1 MSIDPQLI
9 RSEEHREIGQ
19 LIQRDAGVLI
29 ERWRQRAV
37 AEEPAAR
44 RAYQAALLDHLPTFL
59 WTLGRSLAESQPI
72 QTGHHCLLAASHGE
86 QRWESGWSLPEVVRD
101 YQILRLVILEY
112 LEEALDRPLSAREA
126 MAVGLALDEA
136 ITASV
141 GTYVKNR
148 EEYVLQVEQARAAQE
163 RMTRADLQKWE
174 HIFQSAG
181 WGVAILDTDG
191 TLQAVNRAFSRMH
204 GQAEADLHG
213 RPLAE
218 LVDPEARPA
227 WADHLRTADNDGQ
240 QVYETLHVRKD
251 GNRFPVL
258 VNLTAFR
265 DDAGHV
271 LYRAASFQDISERK
285 QLEEAL
291 REQAAALQMSDRRKD
306 EFLATLA
313 HELRNPLAPIL
324 NSVELLHLLPS
335 EDPTLRQVRDILDR
349 QTRQMARLVDD
360 LLDLS
365 RIARGQV
372 PLRRERLDLAG
383 VVRLAVQTSEPLIQG
398 RNHRLTV
405 NLPDRPLALEG
416 DQARLVQA
424 LTNLLNNAAK
434 YTDPGGR
441 IDLSAGREGDEAV
454 VRVRDTGV
462 GIPRDMLPRIFDLFM
477 QVEGSRDRSQ
487 GGLGIGLALVRRLVE
502 LHGGT
507 VSAHSAGPGRGSEFV
522 VRLPLAPGPGVA

>member
-19 LIQRDAGVLI
+19 LIQRDASLLI

-37 AEEPAAR
+37 AEEPTAR
-44 RAYQAALLDHLPTFL
+44 RVYQAALLDHLPNFL
-59 WTLGRSLAESQPI
+59 WALGRSLAESEPLR
-72 QTGHHCLLAASHGE
+72 TGQHCLLAASHGE
-86 QRWESGWSLPEVVRD
+86 QRWENGWSLPEVVRD

-112 LEEALDRPLSAREA
+112 LEEALERPLTGREA

-136 ITASV
+136 IAASV
-141 GTYVKNR
+141 GMYVRNR
-148 EEYVLQVEQARAAQE
+148 EGYVLQVEQSRAAE
-163 RMTRADLQKWE
+163 EAKARSDLQKWE

-181 WGVAILDTDG
+181 WGVAIMSPDG
-191 TLQAVNRAFSRMH
+191 ALQAVNRAFARMH
-204 GQAEADLHG
+204 GRAEEDLRG
-213 RPLAE
+213 KPLAD

-227 WADHLRTADNDGQ
+227 WAASLQAADVDGQ
-240 QVYETLHVRKD
+240 QVYETLHVRTD
-251 GNRFPVL
+251 GKSFPVL

-265 DDAGHV
+265 DGTGHV

-291 REQAAALQMSDRRKD
+291 REQAAALQASDRRKD

-324 NSVELLHLLPS
+324 NSVQLLQLLQS
-335 EDPTLRQVRDILDR
+335 DDPTLRKVREILDR
-349 QTRQMARLVDD
+349 QTRHMARLVDD

-365 RIARGQV
+365 RVARGEV
-372 PLRRERLDLAG
+372 RLRRERLDLAT
-383 VVRLAVQTSEPLIQG
+383 VVQQAVQTSEPLLKS
-398 RNHRLTV
+398 RRHELTV
-405 NLPDRPLALEG
+405 TLPEQPVPLEG
-416 DQARLVQA
+416 DQGRLVQV

-441 IDLSAGREGDEAV
+441 IDLRAEREGNEAV

-462 GIPRDMLPRIFDLFM
+462 GIPREVLPRIFDLFM

-502 LHGGT
+502 LHGGA
-507 VSAHSAGPGRGSEFV
+507 VSADSAGPGQGSEFV
-522 VRLPLAPGPGVA
+522 VRLPLAA